1 MQQYDVTV
9 TVGSRPLVKA
19 VLGMLDPVLAGVPG
33 SYPLAVPGAVDSG
46 LRVDAVTADVTGTG
60 TALQLVVT
68 IDAHLFGSVLGA
80 AHTTVGF
87 NALTDLTHLGAV
99 QLPFGQLVPLP
110 LGTAAGH
117 DLAVTLTARVPLE
130 LHGPTAATDHELWLV
145 PGMPTVTAAAPLD
158 VAGVASFLA
167 AAQTRIATIL
177 HTAFNAAA
185 SLTPPDPAAGG
196 PLATILGDLQNG
208 ALTRITGVLSALP
221 AVSLGRLT
229 APAAGT
235 SCLTALVPTAGAA
248 RVQVHSA
255 TDFQLQIG
263 LMLGTRTGGDTFAPA
278 TASSSTALDVQIS
291 NPALL
296 ALLCC
301 MLQSLPTLMLP
312 ADHTTSADTDSPLC
326 CTWHGATL
334 NLGPF
339 ASTGVDVDL
348 CIRSQP
354 DGSKVIQVSGM
365 VNQWLA
371 AAASLSVTFDAT
383 LDVDLNHLGELTALK
398 TPTVNATASLSQGF
412 WFGTL
417 LTTMPFIGPWVEGT
431 ALVLQAVVN
440 GQLNALLQTVFQP
453 LKTLS
458 SAAVVPPG
466 LLELFG
472 GLTSQL
478 VRLDDLE
485 VEAVAW
491 APPGLRRHRFN
502 VLPRPPHVPPE
513 VPPVTTT
520 PGGGP
525 TVPPTPP
532 VTPVPPK
539 TTTTRARRAAKA

>member
-1 MQQYDVTV
+1 MQQYDVTI

-19 VLGMLDPVLAGVPG
+19 VLGMLEPVLAGVPG

-46 LRVDAVTADVTGTG
+46 LRVDAVRADVTGVG

-68 IDAHLFGSVLGA
+68 LDAHLFGSVLGA

-110 LGTAAGH
+110 LGTAAGN
-117 DLAVTLTARVPLE
+117 DLPVTLTARVPLD
-130 LHGPTAATDHELWLV
+130 LRGPTAATDHELWLV
-145 PGMPTVTAAAPLD
+145 PGVPTVTAGAPPD
-158 VAGVASFLA
+158 VAEVAAFLT
-167 AAQTRIATIL
+167 AAQGRIATIL

-185 SLTPPDPAAGG
+185 SLTPPSSAAGG
-196 PLATILGDLQNG
+196 PLVTVLGDLQSG
-208 ALTRITGVLSALP
+208 AVRRLTGLLSVLP

-229 APAAGT
+229 APAAGM

-248 RVQVHSA
+248 RLQVNGAH
-255 TDFQLQIG
+255 DFQLQIG
-263 LMLGTRTGGDTFAPA
+263 LMLGTRTGGDTFATA

-301 MLQSLPTLMLP
+301 MLQSLPNLVLP
-312 ADHTTSADTDSPLC
+312 ATHTTSADTDSPLC
-326 CTWHGATL
+326 CIWHGATL

-339 ASTGVDVDL
+339 ASTGVDIDL
-348 CIRSQP
+348 CIRSQQ
-354 DGSKVIQVSGM
+354 GGTKTIEISGM

-371 AAASLSVTFDAT
+371 AAAALSVNFSAT
-383 LDVDLNHLGELTALK
+383 LEVDLNHLGELTALK

-458 SAAVVPPG
+458 SASVVPPG

-485 VEAVAW
+485 VQAVAW
-491 APPGLRRHRFN
+491 APPGLRRHQLKVR
-502 VLPRPPHVPPE
+502 PRPPHVPPTTPP
-513 VPPVTTT
+513 VTPPVTTT
-520 PGGGP
+520 PGGT
-525 TVPPTPP
+525 TVTP

-539 TTTTRARRAAKA
+539 TTTRARRAAKA